1 MKDHARV
8 DADDIEKILGNISPK
23 EIAEKSEEAKGIETP
38 PELPILPIRESV
50 LYPKM
55 ILPLMVSQERL
66 IKLIDAALVS
76 NKLVGLAA
84 IRNKEASEVKPGDLY
99 EVGCSAYILKMLKM
113 PNNSIR
119 LLIQGVARIR
129 LTEFIQEEPFIR
141 AKVTAL
147 QDHGEKTTESQA
159 LLVGVKGIFQKYV
172 EMAPNLP
179 AELAIMSM
187 NLEDPG
193 ILADLIASSLNLS
206 LEDKQSIL
214 EILDVNQR
222 LEKVNILLNKELS
235 VMELGSKIQSQVRE
249 GMEKTQREYFLRE
262 QLKAIQKE
270 LGEKDERTAEIED
283 LRQRLI
289 QAKLPPEAMKEAE
302 RELDRLAKM
311 PPQAAEYTVA
321 RTFLDWLIDLPWSVS
336 TEDNLDILQAQKVLD
351 EDHYD
356 LEKVKKRILEYLA
369 VRKLKPAMKGPILCF
384 VGPPGHGEDLGG
396 KVHRPGDGQEVHPPV
411 PRRGE
416 GRSRDPGPPPDLRR
430 RPSRPDHPGD
440 TEGRLQQP
448 GLHAG
453 RD

>member
-1 MKDHARV
+1 M
-8 DADDIEKILGNISPK
+8 
-23 EIAEKSEEAKGIETP
+23 
-38 PELPILPIRESV
+38 
-50 LYPKM
+50 
-55 ILPLMVSQERL
+55 
-66 IKLIDAALVS
+66 
-76 NKLVGLAA
+76 
-84 IRNKEASEVKPGDLY
+84 KPGDLY

-129 LTEFIQEEPFIR
+129 LTEFTQEEPFIR

-283 LRQRLI
+283 LRQRLDPGET
-289 QAKLPPEAMKEAE
+289 APGGDE
-302 RELDRLAKM
+302 RGGAG
-311 PPQAAEYTVA
+311 T
-321 RTFLDWLIDLPWSVS
+321 
-336 TEDNLDILQAQKVLD
+336 
-351 EDHYD
+351 
-356 LEKVKKRILEYLA
+356 
-369 VRKLKPAMKGPILCF
+369 
-384 VGPPGHGEDLGG
+384 GPPGEDAPASGRIHGRPHFPRLA
-396 KVHRPGDGQEVHPPV
+396 HRSSLVRFHRGQPGYP
-411 PRRGE
+411 
-416 GRSRDPGPPPDLRR
+416 PGPK
-430 RPSRPDHPGD
+430 G
-440 TEGRLQQP
+440 
-448 GLHAG
+448 AG
-453 RD
+453 